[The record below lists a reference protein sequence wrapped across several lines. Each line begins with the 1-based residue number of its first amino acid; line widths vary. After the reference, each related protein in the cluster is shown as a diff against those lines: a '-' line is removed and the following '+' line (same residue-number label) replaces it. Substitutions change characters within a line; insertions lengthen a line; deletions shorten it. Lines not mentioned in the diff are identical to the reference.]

1 MLPKNEEGF
10 EKYKKWAKFWLK
22 QSNVIWTNVWI
33 GGQSV
38 LGDKY
43 GAIHWYPEPSGIY
56 DMEDPETGE
65 ILTNEINKAYINPED
80 HTYQKLVQICMM
92 LDTYYWG
99 ENMII
104 RFQKCK
110 RKFIGRVLC
119 EFPSLPRIHI
129 KGLCKENT
137 MDRDYQ
143 LMAPEPTQGKKN
155 TNETRK

>member
-1 MLPKNEEGF
+1 MDKILVEKND
-10 EKYKKWAKFWLK
+10 
-22 QSNVIWTNVWI
+22 VMRTHVWI

-43 GAIHWYPEPSGIY
+43 GASHCTGIQNQGEFMIWKILRLGKYLPMKSTKLISTQKITLIKNQCRYVWRWIHTI
-56 DMEDPETGE
+56 
-65 ILTNEINKAYINPED
+65 
-80 HTYQKLVQICMM
+80 
-92 LDTYYWG
+92 G

-143 LMAPEPTQGKKN
+143 LMAPEPTQGN
-155 TNETRK
+155 TSTTKVV